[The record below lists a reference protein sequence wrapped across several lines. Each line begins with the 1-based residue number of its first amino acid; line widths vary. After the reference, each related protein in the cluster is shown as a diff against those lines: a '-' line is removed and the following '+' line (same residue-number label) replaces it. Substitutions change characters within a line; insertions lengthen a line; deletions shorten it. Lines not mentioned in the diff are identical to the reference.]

1 MARRRRPPR
10 AGALSRLHPTKIAWQ
25 IITLQSIFY
34 ASGFLLM
41 LFTALVAGIP
51 FGIHLVFGWE
61 AVRGDTTRGWLVA
74 FIWILDGGL
83 FTAVSIVI
91 FVARTKLV
99 PDFVLTL
106 HFIHLVL
113 TTLYSRALPS
123 NSMWWITMI
132 SSSAIAIALG
142 TWGCRY
148 RQLQPVDF
156 FRAAN
161 LTSSTSAA
169 VRNRDDDYDDDDDD
183 EDDDDDD
190 VDDEERLLQR
200 RRKQQQQQQQQQ
212 LRAEEFELVHMK
224 NHASS
229 S

>member
-25 IITLQSIFY
+25 ILILQSIFY

-51 FGIHLVFGWE
+51 FGVNLVFGWE

-83 FTAVSIVI
+83 FTAVTIVI

-113 TTLYSRALPS
+113 TTLYSRSLPT
-123 NSMWWITMI
+123 NSMWWMTMVC
-132 SSSAIAIALG
+132 SSGIAIALG

-156 FRAAN
+156 FRTAN
-161 LTSSTSAA
+161 LSSSSSSAAASAA
-169 VRNRDDDYDDDDDD
+169 VQNRDG
-183 EDDDDDD
+183 DDD
-190 VDDEERLLQR
+190 VDDEERSLQR
-200 RRKQQQQQQQQQ
+200 RQ
-212 LRAEEFELVHMK
+212 LRAGEFELVHMK

>member
-10 AGALSRLHPTKIAWQ
+10 AGALSRLHPMKIAWQ
-25 IITLQSIFY
+25 ILILQSVFY
-34 ASGFLLM
+34 AAGFLLL

-61 AVRGDTTRGWLVA
+61 AVRGDTTRGWLLA

-106 HFIHLVL
+106 HFIHLLL

-123 NSMWWITMI
+123 HSMWWVSML
-132 SSSAIAIALG
+132 SSCGIAIALG

-156 FRAAN
+156 FRTAN
-161 LTSSTSAA
+161 LTSTSTSSAA
-169 VRNRDDDYDDDDDD
+169 VHNHDDDDDDDD
-183 EDDDDDD
+183 E
-190 VDDEERLLQR
+190 ERSLQQR
-200 RRKQQQQQQQQQ
+200 RQ
-212 LRAEEFELVHMK
+212 LRNGEFELVHMK

-229 S
+229 R